1 MVTTQKKDSI
11 LYVGFNQD
19 QGCFAVGTQKGFK
32 IYNTKPFKDQ
42 FVRGKLIEVNNCARV
57 RRRHWNR

>member
-42 FVRGKLIEVNNCARV
+42 FVRGKFLSI
-57 RRRHWNR
+57 